1 MKKEG
6 LSKKERLSL
15 NRDFKRVLE
24 EGKKIWVDKYLL
36 IIYCPNN
43 LTYRRV
49 GTIVSSKV
57 GRAVE
62 RNKVKRILRT
72 LFRKNKDLFP
82 ERADIIMIPHPRIK
96 NLSYDELQKLI
107 KLTLGSST
115 PSKSYDQG
123 LSS

>member
-1 MKKEG
+1 MQKEG

-36 IIYCPNN
+36 IVYCPNN

-96 NLSYDELQKLI
+96 NLSYDELKKLI
-107 KLTLGSST
+107 RLTLGSST

-123 LSS
+123 PSS

>member
-15 NRDFKRVLE
+15 NRDFKRVLA
-24 EGKKIWVDKYLL
+24 EGRKIWVDKYLL

-43 LTYRRV
+43 LTYRRL

-57 GRAVE
+57 GGAVE

-72 LFRKNKDLFP
+72 LFRKNKDFFP
-82 ERADIIMIPHPRIK
+82 DKADIIMIPHPAIR

-107 KLTLGSST
+107 RNTLWSLTPYERHGQGSS
-115 PSKSYDQG
+115 S
-123 LSS
+123 

>member
-57 GRAVE
+57 GRAAE

-82 ERADIIMIPHPRIK
+82 ERADIIFIPHPRIK
-96 NLSYDELQKLI
+96 NLRYDGLQKLI